1 MVKTLRFND
10 VIRNSDGKKIQGIK
24 FSTEQNEEPMDVDS
38 IATMFK
44 DVVKGLKDTGF
55 EGKIQLT
62 VKDPETGQYKT
73 VFKFTDV
80 NIITDFFIDDEL
92 VDYWGKLAARIGGN
106 PLGEYKEFYVKMMS
120 DPETEEEFGKDK
132 YNDCF
137 YNCLIKLAEKETK
150 EVFPTPE
157 SLKSFLG
164 ISRIAK
170 TKMEHIPL
178 VEEKLKGIKLRVLGD
193 DTYLSVKP
201 ALKEITLELSDSH
214 LSVYEPDLNF
224 CSGVSEQEKPIAVYK
239 YDKDNKVVHLYNGKN
254 HFNISV
260 EKFKDWK
267 KKMRHNGKSS
277 SKYMLIPCKNNNLE
291 KTFNDFMIDA
301 SFLEYLTDGKYDL
314 FCSGYIK
321 NCVLARFYELNK
333 TLKADMIEQDEAE
346 WLSSCF
352 MNGLIWAKKGYRG
365 KGHKADIVSCYSSIM
380 RQQKFCFPIKRGTF
394 KQLTNG
400 EFQELKYF
408 AYGIYR
414 VQIKKFDPKLLRIKG
429 EYATH
434 FDLTRAKE
442 LGYEIKLIQDNKPN
456 FLDYSGANMKAD
468 GRVFQQLVD
477 ELFILKKKYC
487 KGSDKEFPLF
497 KELLNILWGALCQ
510 RRTMQAFVSKKGEYQ
525 LKKNEI
531 LEEIKDMGNYVIPK
545 FSTKNKQFVT
555 PFARLG
561 PFLLARARCLMSH
574 LIEKHYDDVVR
585 VYVDGIITTKKIVIE
600 KVDNRKLENL
610 GMGDDI
616 GCLKYE
622 GYHPSINILNAS
634 HIVNDDGKR
643 CLDEFKI

>member
-1 MVKTLRFND
+1 MVKTLKFND

-24 FSTEQNEEPMDVDS
+24 FSTERNEEPMDVDS

-44 DVVKGLKDTGF
+44 DVVKGLNDTGF

-80 NIITDFFIDDEL
+80 SIITDFFIDDEL
-92 VDYWGKLAARIGGN
+92 VDYWGKLAARIGEN
-106 PLGEYKEFYVKMMS
+106 PLGEYKEFYVKMIS
-120 DPETEEEFGKDK
+120 DPVTEEEFGKDK
-132 YNDCF
+132 YNDCL
-137 YNCLIKLAEKETK
+137 YNCLIELAEKETK
-150 EVFPTPE
+150 DAFPTPE

-178 VEEKLKGIKLRVLGD
+178 IEEKLKGIKLRVLGD

-214 LSVYEPDLNF
+214 LSVYKPDLNF
-224 CSGVSEQEKPIAVYK
+224 CSGVSEQEKPLAVYK
-239 YDKDNKVVHLYNGKN
+239 YDKNNKVVHLYNGKN
-254 HFNISV
+254 HFNITV
-260 EKFKDWK
+260 EKYKDWK
-267 KKMRHNGKSS
+267 KKMRYNGKGS
-277 SKYMLIPCKNNNLE
+277 SKYMLIPCQNNDME

-301 SFLEYLTDGKYDL
+301 SFLEHLTDGKYDL
-314 FCSGYIK
+314 FCSGNIK
-321 NCVLARFYELNK
+321 NCALARFYELNK

-352 MNGLIWAKKGYRG
+352 MNGLIWAKKGYKG
-365 KGHKADIVSCYSSIM
+365 KAHKADIVSCYSSIM

-394 KQLTNG
+394 KQLTND
-400 EFQELKYF
+400 EFKQLPYF

-456 FLDYSGANMKAD
+456 FLDYSGANVKAD
-468 GRVFQQLVD
+468 GRVFQQMID
-477 ELFILKKKYC
+477 ELVPLKKKY
-487 KGSDKEFPLF
+487 GKEFPLI
-497 KELLNILWGALCQ
+497 KQLLNILWGALCQ
-510 RRTMQAFVSKKGEYQ
+510 RRTIHVFANENNNYQ
-525 LKKNEI
+525 LKKNEN
-531 LEEIKDMGNYVIPK
+531 LEEIKDMGNYVIAK
-545 FSTKNKQFVT
+545 TSTKNKQFVT

-561 PFLLARARCLMSH
+561 PFLLARSRCLMSH

-585 VYVDGIITTKKIVIE
+585 VYVDGIITTKKIVLE

-622 GYHPSINILNAS
+622 GYNENIVIHNAS
-634 HIVNDDGKR
+634 NIEGLH
-643 CLDEFKI
+643 EFKI